1 MSQQAATPRPARA
14 SFFSGSRFERWAP
27 ALLLA
32 VAVIIYVVA
41 CLATGQTQ
49 YLNWANL
56 LAVVGRSIA
65 LGITAIGQTF
75 VILVASID
83 LSVASLISATAVL
96 ASVIM
101 NGAPSMIVPA
111 IAAAL
116 LLGAIVGLIN
126 GLVVTRLEVNPLIA
140 TLGMSLVIQGCLSA
154 FVSNFAGAVP
164 AEFQFFAYGE
174 WFGVPFAILFFF
186 ALALIA
192 FFILR
197 YTRFGSNIYAVG
209 GNQDAARFAGI
220 PTNRIIVFAHIIC
233 SLCATIAG
241 LYLASRLR
249 SGAPWIGANGVYDLE
264 SIAVVVIGG
273 TILAGG
279 RGGIWGTVAGVM
291 IFSLIDSIF
300 NVLGVDAFVKQV
312 LRGIIIVAAVA
323 FYAVRSKRL
332 VA

>member
-1 MSQQAATPRPARA
+1 MTDAALPAPRARV
-14 SFFSGSRFERWAP
+14 RLDRWAP
-27 ALLLA
+27 ALLLGVA
-32 VAVIIYVVA
+32 VAVYVAA
-41 CLATGQTQ
+41 CVATGQTQ
-49 YLNWANL
+49 YLSWQNL

-75 VILVASID
+75 VILAASID

-96 ASVIM
+96 ASVVM
-101 NGAPSMIVPA
+101 GGEPAMIVPA
-111 IAAAL
+111 LLASLAL
-116 LLGAIVGLIN
+116 GGVVGLGN
-126 GLVVTRLEVNPLIA
+126 GVVITRLDVNPLIA

-154 FVSNFAGAVP
+154 FVSNFAGEVP
-164 AEFQFFAYGE
+164 PAFQAFAYGAVGGIPV
-174 WFGVPFAILFFF
+174 GVLFFF
-186 ALALIA
+186 GLALVA
-192 FFILR
+192 ALVLGF
-197 YTRFGSNIYAVG
+197 TRFGSNLYAVG
-209 GNQDAARFAGI
+209 GNRDAARFAGLA
-220 PTNRIIVFAHIIC
+220 TERVIVAAHVIC
-233 SLCATIAG
+233 SLCATLAG

-249 SGAPWIGANGVYDLE
+249 SGAPWIGADGVYDLE

-312 LRGIIIVAAVA
+312 LRGVIIVAAVA
-323 FYAVRSKRL
+323 LYAARSKRL

>member
-1 MSQQAATPRPARA
+1 MSDATAGSVRAPAMR
-14 SFFSGSRFERWAP
+14 FRFERWAP
-27 ALLLA
+27 ALLLLAA
-32 VAVIIYVVA
+32 VTMYVVA

-49 YLNWANL
+49 YLNWNNF
-56 LAVVGRSIA
+56 LAVIGRSIA

-83 LSVASLISATAVL
+83 LSVASLISAVAVL
-96 ASVIM
+96 ASVVM
-101 NGAPSMIVPA
+101 NGDPAMIVPA
-111 IAAAL
+111 IGASL
-116 LLGAIVGLIN
+116 ILGAIVGLIN
-126 GLVVTRLEVNPLIA
+126 GLIVTRLDVNPLIA

-164 AEFQFFAYGE
+164 TQFQFFAYGNV
-174 WFGVPFAILFFF
+174 FGLPFAVLFFF
-186 ALALIA
+186 ALALLA
-192 FFILR
+192 FIVLR
-197 YTRFGSNIYAVG
+197 FTRFGSNIYAVG

-220 PTNRIIVFAHIIC
+220 STEKVIIAAHVIC
-233 SLCATIAG
+233 SLCATVAG

-273 TILAGG
+273 TVLAGG

-323 FYAVRSKRL
+323 FYAVRTRRI